1 MWRANIS
8 HYNLK
13 QMNILKLLLVL
24 LPLATALGQ
33 PYWEHMLHPERM
45 ANPLGAEVVHYSSW
59 ARNNGNSDLGWYY
72 GYDPNG
78 WQILC
83 DIEGPGVITDMW
95 WTRDG
100 VTPAWRWR
108 LYVDNMAV
116 ALIDTPLTYPFG
128 DMQPFAPPIAD
139 SSSGGYYSY
148 LPIPFQSRV
157 RIVYNHSASI
167 YYHVTA
173 LKYPPGTPMT
183 SFTMPP
189 SAEYNVML
197 DSLRQRMLTPQT
209 PIYSPFETRAD
220 CTATLAVGQTMAV
233 IDEPLTGRTRRVLLR
248 LQNRT
253 QQVFEKLWIRVYTD
267 GYPLPD
273 IEGPISVALG
283 TPLGWRPYQSVVT
296 GSIGDTLY
304 FNLPIVADNGIRIE
318 LENRTAQAQ
327 PFTVAVET
335 ISGASGEYRLN
346 GQHSDGNPTRLWE
359 NFKIA
364 EFQGEGNFVGT
375 VQDMQQ
381 SDPHVLE
388 GDEAFYFN
396 GETVPSWHGTGTE
409 DYFKGGRYWTP
420 VYDQEEF
427 HGCVAY
433 LGDSAAA
440 YRWHNNDPLPFSNGL
455 KYDTEIG
462 RFNNFTGHYRTMA
475 YAYVKRR
482 PWQVMDESGDKTT
495 YEGEQLRIIG
505 QRLNPEISVY
515 AVSIGDSMLV
525 PTDNVTLSINADS
538 ILDVTFVMQDSI
550 LAGVYPLLIWT
561 DDGVDTIETA
571 WKHLGR
577 PTLWFRPVR
586 TDIDNAVY
594 AGDTLDI
601 EVQGLRPD
609 ETAWIGIDG
618 QPSSWLGAPPVADA
632 TGKLTGRVRVRHGLP
647 EGDYEV
653 TAAPEVSSPTSSDSL
668 LHCRDWFRV
677 EPEVLYHAGWS
688 GARLKEEWCR
698 DWLRANN
705 FDPWGRYAVHQLTG
719 ANINSYVTFRFYA
732 PEAGIFRTAYFFGK
746 TSNAPIVR
754 VEINGQ
760 ASLPNTDM
768 YEATLYQSWERS
780 DTLWG
785 GTHTLNQG
793 MNTVTMRTTGLN
805 PASAGWKANFDQM
818 VFFAADTVEAPPLPV
833 EELTIHLEDSLI
845 HLTWLPVV
853 EDVLGNSL
861 TPVAYDIL
869 RALPGD
875 SVWHW
880 QAEVPGA
887 DTTWAH
893 PLFGGDVYE
902 FAVCARRDATVP
914 LAMMRKAEMGK
925 ARSSQ

>member
-1 MWRANIS
+1 MKLMS
-8 HYNLK
+8 
-13 QMNILKLLLVL
+13 ILKLLFVL
-24 LPLATALGQ
+24 LPLAAALGQ

-45 ANPLGAEVVHYSSW
+45 ANPLGAEVVHFSSW

-72 GYDPNG
+72 GYDPNA

-95 WTRDG
+95 WTKDG
-100 VTPAWRWR
+100 VLPTWRWR
-108 LYVDNMAV
+108 LYIDNMAV
-116 ALIDTPLTYPFG
+116 ALIDTPIVYPFG
-128 DMQPFAPPIAD
+128 EMQPFTAPVAD

-148 LPIPFQSRV
+148 LPIPFQSHA
-157 RIVYNHSASI
+157 RIVYNNTSSI
-167 YYHVTA
+167 YFHVTA
-173 LKYPPGTPMT
+173 LKYPPGTPIS

-189 SAEYNVML
+189 SAEYNAKL
-197 DSLRQRMLTPQT
+197 DSLRQRMLTPQV

-220 CTATLAVGQTMAV
+220 CTATLAVGQSMTV
-233 IDEPLTGRTRRVLLR
+233 IDEPLIGRTRRVLLR

-273 IEGPISVALG
+273 IDGPVSVALG

-318 LENRTAQAQ
+318 LENRTSQAQ

-346 GQHSDGNPTRLWE
+346 GQYSEGKPTRLWE

-381 SDPHVLE
+381 TDSHVLE
-388 GDEAFYFN
+388 GDEVFYFN
-396 GETVPSWHGTGTE
+396 GETTPSWHGTGTE

-455 KYDTEIG
+455 IYSTEVG

-475 YAYVKRR
+475 YAYVKRQ
-482 PWQVMDESGDKTT
+482 PWQVIDKSADLATFES
-495 YEGEQLRIIG
+495 EQLRIVG
-505 QRLNPEISVY
+505 QGLNPDLSVY
-515 AVSIGDSMLV
+515 AVSMGDCVLV
-525 PTDNVTLSINADS
+525 PEDNIALAINSDS
-538 ILDVTFVMQDSI
+538 ILDVTFVLQDSI
-550 LAGVYPLLIWT
+550 QAGHYPLLIWT
-561 DDGVDTIETA
+561 DDGIDTIEA
-571 WKHLGR
+571 EWKHIGR

-586 TDIDNAVY
+586 TDIENAVY

-601 EVQGLRPD
+601 EIHGLQPA
-609 ETAWIGIDG
+609 ETAWIGIDES
-618 QPSSWLGAPPVADA
+618 PSPWLGGTPTADA
-632 TGKLTGRVRVRHGLP
+632 TGKLTGQVRVQFGLTA
-647 EGDYEV
+647 GDYEV
-653 TAAPEVSSPTSSDSL
+653 TAAPEVSNPTSSDSL
-668 LHCRDWFRV
+668 LHYRHWFRI

-698 DWLRANN
+698 DWLRSNN
-705 FDPWGRYAVHQLTG
+705 DDPWGRFAVHQLTG
-719 ANINSYVTFRFYA
+719 ANANSYATFRFYA
-732 PEAGIFRTAYFFGK
+732 PVAGTYRAAYFFGR

-754 VEINGQ
+754 VDINGQ
-760 ASLPNTDM
+760 ASMPNTDM
-768 YEATLYQSWERS
+768 YEATLWSSWERT

-785 GTHTLNQG
+785 GIHALNQG
-793 MNTVTMRTTGLN
+793 MNTVTIRTTGLN
-805 PASAGWKANFDQM
+805 PASTGWKANFDQM
-818 VFFAADTVEAPPLPV
+818 IFFAVDSAAAAPKPV
-833 EELTIHLEDSLI
+833 EELTILREDSLI
-845 HLTWLPVV
+845 RLTWLPV
-853 EDVLGNSL
+853 EQDVLGNSL
-861 TPVAYDIL
+861 TPDAYDIL
-869 RALPGD
+869 RALPQD

-880 QAEVPGA
+880 QAEVPGT
-887 DTTWAH
+887 DTTWTH
-893 PLFGGDVYE
+893 PLFDGGAIE
-902 FAVCARRDATVP
+902 FVVCARKDAGAP
-914 LAMMRKAEMGK
+914 LTGIRKTNWGFSQ
-925 ARSSQ
+925 RSQ